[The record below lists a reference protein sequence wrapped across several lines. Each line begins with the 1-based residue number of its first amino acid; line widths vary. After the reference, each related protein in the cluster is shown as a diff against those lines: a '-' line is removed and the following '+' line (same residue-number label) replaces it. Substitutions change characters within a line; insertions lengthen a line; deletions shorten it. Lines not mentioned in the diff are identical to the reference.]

1 MAKTFKG
8 RVVVPGTVTAKAL
21 VSHGGFNTLASYQSA
36 LMFGDKD
43 VKCGDQNN
51 PDIYKKPMIGVALCL
66 PQTIGSTTGGMVF
79 YTAGALGKLPAC
91 MCFSKPIRRR
101 HPLRRVDGDAYARC
115 RFSRRRVPR
124 ICQDRHERHAR
135 RGWDGDGR
143 MKCAIYGA
151 GSLGTVLG
159 AYMTKGGVPVELVNR
174 NRAHVDALREKGAH
188 ITGTVDFSTPV
199 TAITPEEI
207 TAPYDVIFLMTKQ
220 LHNKEVVTFLKPL
233 LAPDGVIVTFQNGIP
248 EPGIAEIVGESHT
261 IGCVVEWGATMDAPG
276 ECVLT
281 SDPDSLSFHMG
292 GMQGVSDAKLAE
304 VRSLLEKMCPV
315 AMEDNLLGAR
325 WSKLLINAT
334 FSGLGTVVGGVFGD
348 VSEKKDAR
356 RVAVRCMKECIDV
369 GHAAGAT
376 FAPVQGKDL
385 TKLFYYKNGFK
396 RAIAEL
402 LVPIAMKKHRAI
414 EPSMLQDLKKG
425 KPCEIDAINGV
436 VCEWG
441 RKCGVPTPINDRI
454 VEIVKKEQ
462 TGELPLE
469 EKNIRFFDDLL

>member
-1 MAKTFKG
+1 
-8 RVVVPGTVTAKAL
+8 
-21 VSHGGFNTLASYQSA
+21 
-36 LMFGDKD
+36 
-43 VKCGDQNN
+43 
-51 PDIYKKPMIGVALCL
+51 
-66 PQTIGSTTGGMVF
+66 
-79 YTAGALGKLPAC
+79 
-91 MCFSKPIRRR
+91 
-101 HPLRRVDGDAYARC
+101 
-115 RFSRRRVPR
+115 
-124 ICQDRHERHAR
+124 
-135 RGWDGDGR
+135 

-159 AYMTKGGVPVELVNR
+159 AYMTKGGIPVELVNR

-188 ITGTVDFSTPV
+188 IIGTVDFSTPV
-199 TAITPEEI
+199 TAITPEEM

-396 RAIAEL
+396 HAIAEL

-462 TGELPLE
+462 AGELPLE